1 MELIIKYLGADQI
14 YKYPKISAIN
24 LTIVKYSDIYNTI
37 IPFLFFFYKNPLLH
51 LRWNE
56 SKGCLMLNY
65 MTLLIWCKIAK
76 IMNDGSHLTL
86 EGFNLIRTIKD
97 GKNNSR

>member
-37 IPFLFFFYKNPLLH
+37 IPFLFFFFTKILFCICD
-51 LRWNE
+51 E
-56 SKGCLMLNY
+56 MKAKVA
-65 MTLLIWCKIAK
+65 WC
-76 IMNDGSHLTL
+76 
-86 EGFNLIRTIKD
+86 
-97 GKNNSR
+97 

>member
-37 IPFLFFFYKNPLLH
+37 IPFLFFFLQKSSFAFAMKWKQRLLDVK
-51 LRWNE
+51 LYDFID
-56 SKGCLMLNY
+56 LM
-65 MTLLIWCKIAK
+65 
-76 IMNDGSHLTL
+76 
-86 EGFNLIRTIKD
+86 
-97 GKNNSR
+97 

>member
-37 IPFLFFFYKNPLLH
+37 IPFLFFCFFFFLQKSSFAFAMKWKQRLLDVK
-51 LRWNE
+51 LYDFID
-56 SKGCLMLNY
+56 LM
-65 MTLLIWCKIAK
+65 
-76 IMNDGSHLTL
+76 
-86 EGFNLIRTIKD
+86 
-97 GKNNSR
+97 